1 MTTFRTI
8 TTLLILTLLL
18 SCAGYREKRTDRLF
32 EQWRL
37 EVEAIRK
44 TTVITDESTRQLI
57 DLELCS
63 TDQTQVDLVKRDFPK
78 LAYEI
83 FQEFVEIHTVS
94 VMPEYKGDLF
104 DYDFNPKYKG
114 DTVTYRYLPAC
125 PQGALL
131 PLVELKKYRKQ
142 TSGELKYGFGS
153 ISEGRNR
160 GNARAVLE
168 SHHSVVNY
176 VIPKR
181 IEKIIR
187 SEDEKAALVFI
198 STTYRFMV
206 KRYLK
211 TAGVWEFDEVL
222 YSTIE

>member
-1 MTTFRTI
+1 M
-8 TTLLILTLLL
+8 
-18 SCAGYREKRTDRLF
+18 
-32 EQWRL
+32 
-37 EVEAIRK
+37 EAIRK

-94 VMPEYKGDLF
+94 VLPEYKGDLF
-104 DYDFNPKYKG
+104 DYDFNPEYTG
-114 DTVTYRYLPAC
+114 DTATYQYIPAC

-131 PLVELKKYRKQ
+131 PLMELKKYRKQ
-142 TSGELKYGFGS
+142 TAGKLKYGFGS
-153 ISEGRNR
+153 ISEGRNT
-160 GNARAVLE
+160 GNARAILE
-168 SHHSVVNY
+168 SHYSVVNY

-181 IEKIIR
+181 IEKVIM
-187 SEDEKAALVFI
+187 SENEKAALLYV
-198 STTYRFMV
+198 STTYRYLV

-211 TAGVWEFDEVL
+211 TAGVWEFDEIL
-222 YSTIE
+222 YYTIE